1 MAKIV
6 KNIPLLD
13 LAAFLL
19 ESVESPKHV
28 GALQIF
34 EPVNGSSAEIVARVL
49 RDYRASEVAPPF
61 NYIPVFPKFGVPK
74 WAEYGNCDPHYHVR
88 QAALP
93 KPGTL
98 TQLIDLVTDLHAGI
112 MDRSRPCYIAY
123 IIEGLE
129 NDCFAIYWKMHHAY
143 IDGASAVLRFDAA
156 MSRTADDLTAVPL
169 WAPLIEPSVE
179 HSAMTLSQRL
189 ADMSKSIKAQAQATR
204 EVTRELGIA
213 TLRARGMVPKR
224 NSPLPFSAPHSVFN
238 QPVHA
243 QRRLGVG
250 SLNFAAFKA
259 IANKHDVTINEVV
272 LTLVGAALER
282 YSCWQGK
289 PVNRPLVAACPM
301 TIREQG
307 DTSAATRIAAISVN
321 LGIPGAAIGE
331 RLRQVRAS
339 SVDAKQD
346 AKAMSRTAL
355 MNYMVLTGGLAELVD
370 RSLLADYVAPLTNVN
385 VSNVA
390 ASAETYY
397 LSGAKMLQSYPV
409 STLVGGSAINI
420 TFTSLAGRMDY
431 AIISDAKAVPHAQE
445 IADYIADALKELGG
459 EGPQTRRKKAA
470 TQPGLEKI
478 QQQKKCKNPRNAR
491 PKMTEN

>member
-34 EPVNGSSAEIVARVL
+34 EPVNGSSAEVVARVL

-74 WAEYGNCDPHYHVR
+74 WAQCDACDPHYHVR

-112 MDRSRPCYIAY
+112 MDRSRPGYIAY

-129 NDCFAIYWKMHHAY
+129 NDCFAIYWKMHHAL

-156 MSRTADDLTAVPL
+156 MSRTAEELIAVPL
-169 WAPLIEPSVE
+169 WAPLMEP
-179 HSAMTLSQRL
+179 AAKRTAATASQRL
-189 ADMSKSIKAQAQATR
+189 GDLHKGIKMQAQASR
-204 EVTRELGIA
+204 EVLRELGKA
-213 TLRARGMVPKR
+213 TLRARGMAPQRK
-224 NSPLPFSAPHSVFN
+224 SPLPFSAPHTMFN
-238 QPVHA
+238 KPVHA

-250 SLNFAAFKA
+250 SVDFAAFKA
-259 IANKHDVTINEVV
+259 IADQHAVSINEVV

-282 YSCWQGK
+282 YLLWQGK
-289 PVNRPLVAACPM
+289 PTDRSLVAACPM
-301 TIREQG
+301 AIREHG
-307 DTSAATRIAAISVN
+307 DTSASTQIAAISVN
-321 LGIPGAAIGE
+321 LGTPGAAIDE

-355 MNYMVLTGGLAELVD
+355 MNYMVLTGGIAELVD
-370 RSLLADYVAPLTNVN
+370 RSLLADYIAPLTNVN
-385 VSNVA
+385 VSNVE

-445 IADYIADALKELGG
+445 IADYIADALQELNG
-459 EGPQTRRKKAA
+459 EGPQKRRKTVAKS
-470 TQPGLEKI
+470 QPGSRKPPL
-478 QQQKKCKNPRNAR
+478 KKAR
-491 PKMTEN
+491 KSANSSPKK